1 MCKDA
6 NMEPEYVIIGPQG
19 EFEIPV
25 AIRDSMGIVDGMR
38 FRFRQEGARII
49 AELDTGTPME
59 SNADE

>member
-1 MCKDA
+1 M
-6 NMEPEYVIIGPQG
+6 IIGPQG